1 MITFTIIF
9 LVLLCGALG
18 YLVYV
23 QQQKYNKL
31 LKYTEAYIKF
41 IGNVYFMFKVT
52 QEKLK
57 EVDRRG
63 SFEADDEVGFVF
75 KDIQNQID
83 ILYTFISKY
92 VNQEEKEKSK

>member
-1 MITFTIIF
+1 MIAFTITM
-9 LVLLCGALG
+9 LVLLCGVLAYII
-18 YLVYV
+18 YL

-31 LKYTEAYIKF
+31 LNYTEAYIRF
-41 IGNVYFMFKVT
+41 IGNVYFMFKHT

-75 KDIQNQID
+75 KDIQTLID
-83 ILYTFISKY
+83 TLYTFIAKY
-92 VNQEEKEKSK
+92 VNQEEKEKSE